1 MLGYYLVLLISSV
14 FPSSLK
20 FFYENKMRIAKP
32 VLVYIA
38 RKYSPFR
45 FQPCQLNNLCMVLF
59 SLVSFC
65 MGPKS
70 KLDIYIIFFHIPF
83 CIPHPIFLYL
93 HKRKC
98 RTIRQQMNLV
108 INFMVKN
115 LSCKQKQSQKFYHFF
130 TNTSKLIWNYFV
142 FVHD

>member
-108 INFMVKN
+108 INFYGKKIYPANRNSLRNFIIFLQIQVN
-115 LSCKQKQSQKFYHFF
+115 
-130 TNTSKLIWNYFV
+130 
-142 FVHD
+142 

>member
-70 KLDIYIIFFHIPF
+70 KLDIYIIFFHTPF

-108 INFMVKN
+108 FNFYGKKIYPANRNSLRNFIIFLQIQVN
-115 LSCKQKQSQKFYHFF
+115 
-130 TNTSKLIWNYFV
+130 
-142 FVHD
+142 